1 MTTSMD
7 QTTLT
12 QRDRKPK
19 QYTNDFEK
27 QLMVENLKTA
37 VEMYGKK
44 RLREGFRAAK
54 RNNAFRFHSSP
65 ATNH

>member
-27 QLMVENLKTA
+27 QLMVEKLKTA
-37 VEMYGKK
+37 V
-44 RLREGFRAAK
+44 
-54 RNNAFRFHSSP
+54 
-65 ATNH
+65 